1 MRVKTPRY
9 RRHLGCILL
18 KMAAIVVDR
27 NGNAR
32 PHPAG
37 RGYQSELLYF
47 GHAND
52 YWTSGEGASGCLKPK
67 PTRVVDLWNLSPD
80 APEGTP
86 EGGARTQVAQCN
98 FTELGDW
105 SMQKVTGDR
114 CVPGADGDHW

>member
-1 MRVKTPRY
+1 MATPD
-9 RRHLGCILL
+9 HT
-18 KMAAIVVDR
+18 
-27 NGNAR
+27 
-32 PHPAG
+32 PHG

-80 APEGTP
+80 AHEGTP

>member
-1 MRVKTPRY
+1 MRVN
-9 RRHLGCILL
+9 RHDV
-18 KMAAIVVDR
+18 AAISVAFFSRWQQSLLTGMATPDHT
-27 NGNAR
+27 
-32 PHPAG
+32 PHG

-80 APEGTP
+80 APEGTA